1 MNSGFPRSAD
11 APGEAGFLSL
21 LVGDGRPPL
30 VLVALGLILA
40 GAFAFFLSA
49 TGELLPH
56 DIAYLGMS
64 AAELQ
69 RFDDGRVLDFMFH
82 DRVAFGGTLVAVGTL
97 YLWLIA
103 VPLADGERWAWRL
116 LAATG
121 AFGFVTFF

>member
-1 MNSGFPRSAD
+1 MDSGFAGRRDSPSE
-11 APGEAGFLSL
+11 PGFLSL

-30 VLVALGLILA
+30 ALVAVGLIVA
-40 GAFAFFLSA
+40 GTFAFFLSA
-49 TGELLPH
+49 TGQLLPH

-64 AAELQ
+64 VAEMR

-103 VPLADGERWAWRL
+103 VPLAGGERWAWRL
-116 LAATG
+116 LAAT
-121 AFGFVTFF
+121 